1 MARVGKFPAGPEVVV
16 WDHRRKN
23 KDNVMIS
30 DMFLYLIMFTQGKLH
45 IIIKNHGLLQSNK
58 YNDFVLLWRNNA
70 TTSRHQRRQCVG
82 RRRIRDGVPSLES
95 RAFYR

>member
-1 MARVGKFPAGPEVVV
+1 MTKNEDISNPFEVTERKTLAVQNIV
-16 WDHRRKN
+16 DKN
-23 KDNVMIS
+23 K
-30 DMFLYLIMFTQGKLH
+30 YLTILFKKNKT
-45 IIIKNHGLLQSNK
+45 INHGLLQTNK
-58 YNDFVLLWRNNA
+58 YNDFVLSWRNNA